1 MFPSAL
7 SFMSFECVFAL
18 KIRFAFKG
26 MDAQEILWW
35 RVESTWEAKSIP
47 IGDFLFSVREL
58 AFILSFVLIGSLIA
72 IFVPLMPFKLLVFF
86 VFLLIGFMLSRTP
99 SNTVP
104 WELTFVYRLI
114 SGKTQ
119 KPVPVQTPK
128 IAKQE
133 ERLATIPSVPIAF
146 TGEVSVEKQEQVTL
160 FVDGRERGSVF
171 VSPSNP
177 KYRIYYIPEKTEGG
191 VHEIEIRLGN
201 ETITRTKVEVK
212 QA

>member
-1 MFPSAL
+1 
-7 SFMSFECVFAL
+7 
-18 KIRFAFKG
+18 

-35 RVESTWEAKSIP
+35 RDESTWEAKSVP

-58 AFILSFVLIGSLIA
+58 AFILTFVLIGSLIA
-72 IFVPLMPFKLLVFF
+72 IFVPYMPFKLLVFF

-99 SNTVP
+99 TNTVP
-104 WELTFVYRLI
+104 WELTLFYRFI

-133 ERLATIPSVPIAF
+133 EMLATIPSVPIAF

-201 ETITRTKVEVK
+201 ETITKTKVEVK
-212 QA
+212 RA

>member
-1 MFPSAL
+1 
-7 SFMSFECVFAL
+7 
-18 KIRFAFKG
+18 

-35 RVESTWEAKSIP
+35 RVESTWESKSIP

-58 AFILSFVLIGSLIA
+58 AFILTFVLIGSLIA
-72 IFVPLMPFKLLVFF
+72 IFVPYMPFKLLVFF

-99 SNTVP
+99 ANTVP
-104 WELTFVYRLI
+104 WELTLVYRFI
-114 SGKTQ
+114 SSKAQ
-119 KPVPVQTPK
+119 KPVPVQAPK

-133 ERLATIPSVPIAF
+133 EMLATIPSVPIAF
-146 TGEVSVEKQEQVTL
+146 TGEVSVEKQEQVIL

-171 VSPSNP
+171 VSPSSP
-177 KYRIYYIPEKTEGG
+177 KYRIYYIPEKNEGG

-212 QA
+212 RT

>member
-1 MFPSAL
+1 
-7 SFMSFECVFAL
+7 
-18 KIRFAFKG
+18 

-35 RVESTWEAKSIP
+35 RVESTWESKSIP

-58 AFILSFVLIGSLIA
+58 TFILGFVLIGSLIA
-72 IFVPLMPFKLLVFF
+72 FFVPYMPLKLLVFF

-104 WELTFVYRLI
+104 WELTLFYRLV
-114 SGKTQ
+114 SGKAQ
-119 KPVPVQTPK
+119 KPVPVQAPK

-133 ERLATIPSVPIAF
+133 EMLATIPSVPIAF
-146 TGEVSVEKQEQVTL
+146 TGEVSVEKQEQVIL

-177 KYRIYYIPEKTEGG
+177 KYRIYYIPEKNEGG

-201 ETITRTKVEVK
+201 ETITKTKVEVK
-212 QA
+212 RT

>member
-1 MFPSAL
+1 
-7 SFMSFECVFAL
+7 
-18 KIRFAFKG
+18 
-26 MDAQEILWW
+26 
-35 RVESTWEAKSIP
+35 
-47 IGDFLFSVREL
+47 
-58 AFILSFVLIGSLIA
+58 
-72 IFVPLMPFKLLVFF
+72 

>member
-1 MFPSAL
+1 
-7 SFMSFECVFAL
+7 
-18 KIRFAFKG
+18 

-35 RVESTWEAKSIP
+35 RVESTWESKSIP

-72 IFVPLMPFKLLVFF
+72 LFVPYMPFKLLVFF
-86 VFLLIGFMLSRTP
+86 IFFAVGFMLSRTP
-99 SNTVP
+99 ANTVP
-104 WELTFVYRLI
+104 WELILVYRLV
-114 SGKTQ
+114 SGKAQ
-119 KPVPVQTPK
+119 KPVPQQAPK

-171 VSPSNP
+171 VSPSNQ
-177 KYRIYYIPEKTEGG
+177 KYRIYYIPEKNEGG

>member
-1 MFPSAL
+1 
-7 SFMSFECVFAL
+7 
-18 KIRFAFKG
+18 

-47 IGDFLFSVREL
+47 IGDFLFSLREL
-58 AFILSFVLIGSLIA
+58 AFILSFVLLGSLIA
-72 IFVPLMPFKLLVFF
+72 IFVPFMPLKLLVFF
-86 VFLLIGFMLSRTP
+86 VFFAVGFMLSRTS

-104 WELTFVYRLI
+104 WELTLFYRI
-114 SGKTQ
+114 VSGKTQ
-119 KPVPVQTPK
+119 KPVPIQTPK

-133 ERLATIPSVPIAF
+133 EMLATIPSVPIAF

-212 QA
+212 RA